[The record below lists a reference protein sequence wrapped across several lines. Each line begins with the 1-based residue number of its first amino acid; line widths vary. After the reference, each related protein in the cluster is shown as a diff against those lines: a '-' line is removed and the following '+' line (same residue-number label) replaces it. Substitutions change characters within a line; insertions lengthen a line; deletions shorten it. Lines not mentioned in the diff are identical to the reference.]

1 MGIGAIVLKLRQKYG
16 HGLRAAW
23 YRDHVRPK
31 ILNTPPVT
39 GTTDKTCE
47 IHVLTC
53 QSDWL
58 SLVWTLKSFYLVS
71 GRHYALCIH
80 EDGSLD
86 PKAKA
91 ALATHFPDARLITR
105 KEADAWA
112 QSLTNS
118 YPRVASFRSKHPLSL
133 KITDFMPFLE
143 GERLLVFDSDL
154 LFFHEPTELL
164 RRVEDPA
171 YSKNSFNEDVDSA
184 YAVEPTVVKAHLDID
199 LTPRFNSGLG
209 LAQRDS
215 IRLDWLEEFLS
226 LPGILDGHFWRIEQ
240 TLFALCSCKHGAEL
254 LPPEYRVS
262 LQPGME
268 GKPMRHYVGGIRHL
282 MYAEGMRWLARET
295 NILAINR

>member
-1 MGIGAIVLKLRQKYG
+1 MTLGALALKLRQKYG

-53 QSDWL
+53 QGDWL
-58 SLVWTLKSFYLVS
+58 SLVWTLKSFYLGS
-71 GRHYALCIH
+71 GRRYALCIH

-86 PKAKA
+86 QEAKDT
-91 ALATHFPDARLITR
+91 LARHFPDARLITR

-112 QSLTNS
+112 QTLAGQ
-118 YPRVASFRSKHPLSL
+118 YPRIAAFRSKHALSL

-154 LFFHEPTELL
+154 LFFTEPTELL

-171 YSKNSFNEDVDSA
+171 YAKNSFNEDVDSA
-184 YAVEPTVVKAHLDID
+184 YAISPELARAHLGID
-199 LTPRFNSGLG
+199 LIPRFNSGLG

-215 IRLDWLEEFLS
+215 IRLDWLEEFLGV
-226 LPGILDGHFWRIEQ
+226 PGMLEGHFWRIEQ
-240 TLFALCSCKHGAEL
+240 TLFALCSCRHGVEL
-254 LPPEYRVS
+254 LPAGYRVS
-262 LQPGME
+262 LQPGMD
-268 GKPMRHYVGGIRHL
+268 GKPMRHYVGSIRHL

-295 NILAINR
+295 AILDAG